1 MCLENHFYDLLFET
15 CFIQGIEHLAEEE
28 RSSRSQGA
36 TDSEDEYDNGQQQPS
51 PDEIL
56 TT

>member
-1 MCLENHFYDLLFET
+1 MLIKTET
-15 CFIQGIEHLAEEE
+15 LGIEHLAEEE

-36 TDSEDEYDNGQQQPS
+36 TDSEDEYDGVQPQQLHQPS

-56 TT
+56 TRVDAK